1 MTCRFK
7 ACHDWVRD
15 GGGACSPFQDKSQPS
30 MGFFA
35 DNAMSSY
42 MVEGCDDYLVEAF
55 EHADYKGG
63 KFTMKDGHRDVPN
76 DDWTSSIKK
85 TEVPVVKNGF
95 VSFDVDSD
103 EDCPGSSSKSEK
115 SSGKK
120 YRCYYS
126 DANAN
131 GVRELYNAKANK
143 PKLEDMYQILIQKF
157 CKGKVGDQATDP
169 VCKEPYISAEQVEA
183 WNKRYCEGE
192 NYNESW
198 CNCYNIIN
206 DRCGELPDSTVC
218 KNSVIPQELE
228 SEDAIGPD
236 GYKLLQQYKHCRR
249 NVCPA
254 TNWRP
259 ENTPECPTKVNICGK
274 DWNLGTTTNSDIVRH
289 CVMNSGRSREDI
301 QKLLDSFGQPE
312 ELGDDVWKVPEKK
325 PTKMEEE
332 AFAFTQIVVCCCLCI
347 LCMGVLLAAGR

>member
-1 MTCRFK
+1 MPCRFK
-7 ACHDWVRD
+7 GCLHSVNNGLANCME
-15 GGGACSPFQDKSQPS
+15 FQEKSMPN
-30 MGFFA
+30 MGLMP
-35 DNAMSSY
+35 NAMSSY
-42 MVEGCDDYLVEAF
+42 IVEGCEDYLVEAF
-55 EHADYKGG
+55 EDNDYKGG
-63 KFTMKDGHRDVPN
+63 KFTMYDGHRDVPSQYN
-76 DDWTSSIKK
+76 DWTSSIKK
-85 TEVPVVKNGF
+85 TEVPVVKDGF

-103 EDCPGSSSKSEK
+103 EDCPGASSKSQK

-126 DANAN
+126 ETNAN
-131 GVRELYNAKANK
+131 GIRELYNAKANK

-169 VCKEPYISAEQVEA
+169 VCKEPYISAQQVEA
-183 WNKRYCEGE
+183 WNKRYCEGQ

-198 CNCYNIIN
+198 CNCYNIVN

-218 KNSVIPQELE
+218 KNSELPAE
-228 SEDAIGPD
+228 LASEDAIGED
-236 GYKLLQQYKHCRR
+236 GYKLLEQYKHCRR

-259 ENTPECPTKVNICGK
+259 ENTPECPSKVNICGK
-274 DWNLGTTTNSDIVRH
+274 DWNLGTATNSDIVRH

-301 QKLLDSFGQPE
+301 QKLLDSFGQPG
-312 ELGDDVWKVPEKK
+312 ELGDWTVKEKE
-325 PTKMEEE
+325 PTKMEQE
-332 AFAFTQIVVCCCLCI
+332 AFAFGQIVVCCCLCI